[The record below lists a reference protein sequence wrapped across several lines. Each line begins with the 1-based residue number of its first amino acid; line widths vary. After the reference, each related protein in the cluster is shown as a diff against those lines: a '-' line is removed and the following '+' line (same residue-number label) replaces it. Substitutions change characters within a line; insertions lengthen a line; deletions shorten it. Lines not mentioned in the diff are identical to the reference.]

1 MSHSSVSTTVRAAKN
16 LGFRCTLV
24 EDACA
29 TRDLPYKGG
38 ILSAEHVQ
46 QTEMAI
52 MADNFA
58 TLALTK
64 DAAKPATRRRRQL
77 LGPLGRKRRASKPSD
92 IFIPTFPPGYR
103 PFDRTIHRLF
113 REQR

>member
-1 MSHSSVSTTVRAAKN
+1 MSHSSISTTVRAAKDY
-16 LGFRCTLV
+16 GYRCTLV

-29 TRDLPYKGG
+29 TRDLPSKHGV
-38 ILSAEHVQ
+38 ISAAVVQ

-64 DAAKPATRRRRQL
+64 DL
-77 LGPLGRKRRASKPSD
+77 
-92 IFIPTFPPGYR
+92 I
-103 PFDRTIHRLF
+103 
-113 REQR
+113 

>member
-1 MSHSSVSTTVRAAKN
+1 MRAAKN

-64 DAAKPATRRRRQL
+64 DL
-77 LGPLGRKRRASKPSD
+77 
-92 IFIPTFPPGYR
+92 I
-103 PFDRTIHRLF
+103 
-113 REQR
+113 

>member
-1 MSHSSVSTTVRAAKN
+1 
-16 LGFRCTLV
+16 V

-38 ILSAEHVQ
+38 VLSADHVQ

-58 TLALTK
+58 TLALTHE
-64 DAAKPATRRRRQL
+64 L
-77 LGPLGRKRRASKPSD
+77 
-92 IFIPTFPPGYR
+92 I
-103 PFDRTIHRLF
+103 
-113 REQR
+113 